1 MADRFVEIKPDQFAE
16 FLTVQG
22 FKLMDLPG
30 VGEIVYGKR
39 VDKDGEKLTIRVY
52 TSLNKTGGST
62 REKGTDAIRVSLF
75 RSHDGN
81 VVQLATRRNYRT
93 KGWASSV
100 QKNIDELTEF
110 KLHRCTAEG
119 CGGLLVPR
127 QGKHGAFLGCSNFP
141 KGCRETAKID
151 S

>member
-1 MADRFVEIKPDQFAE
+1 MADRFVEIKREQMHE
-16 FLTVQG
+16 FLNCQG
-22 FKLMDLPG
+22 FKLMDLPN

-39 VDKDGEKLTIRVY
+39 VDKDGEKLTVRVY
-52 TSLNKTGGST
+52 TSLNKNGGST

-75 RSHDGN
+75 RFHDDKPS
-81 VVQLATRRNYRT
+81 QLATRRNYRT

-100 QKNIDELTEF
+100 QKNINELTEF

-127 QGKHGAFLGCSNFP
+127 QGKNGAFLGCSNFP
-141 KGCRETAKID
+141 KGCRQTAKIE